1 MTHKAYRI
9 DPPSDVIDG
18 SEQASEPHF
27 GDLRKRAYLRRLA
40 AYRQQ
45 TQTRAALRASL
56 SQTTPKGKEPQG

>member
-40 AYRQQ
+40 AYRLQ
-45 TQTRAALRASL
+45 TQTQTRASL